1 MSVRQSRR
9 GDACGR
15 GGSRAVSD
23 DRLVHIV
30 DYQERWPREFADIGA
45 QVRNALGDLAIRID
59 HIGST
64 AVPDLAAKDIIDVQ
78 VSVAAFAGF
87 GPVAAALEGL
97 GYVRRDDVRHDHL
110 PPGAPHAASEYEKR
124 YFREPED
131 ARRTHIHVR
140 ADGRVNQ
147 RYAILFRDY
156 LREHRA
162 AALAYEETKRFM
174 ARWHNEQD
182 KGALFYEIKAP
193 VADIVT
199 SAAEEWAARVAW
211 QPGTSD
217 A

>member
-1 MSVRQSRR
+1 M
-9 GDACGR
+9 
-15 GGSRAVSD
+15 SD

-30 DYQERWPREFADIGA
+30 DYQDGWPREFAEIGGA
-45 QVRNALGDLAIRID
+45 VRGALGDHAVRID

-78 VSVAAFAGF
+78 VTVASFEGFSPIAAG
-87 GPVAAALEGL
+87 LESL
-97 GYVRRDDVRHDHL
+97 GYVRRTEVRHDHL
-110 PPGAPHAASEYEKR
+110 PPGATHSASEYEKR
-124 YFREPED
+124 YFREPEGV
-131 ARRTHIHVR
+131 RRTHIHVR
-140 ADGRVNQ
+140 ADARVNQ

-199 SAAEEWAARVAW
+199 SAAEEWAARVDW
-211 QPGTSD
+211 RPGDSD

>member
-1 MSVRQSRR
+1 M
-9 GDACGR
+9 
-15 GGSRAVSD
+15 SD

-30 DYQERWPREFADIGA
+30 DYQDGWPREFADIGGN
-45 QVRNALGDLAIRID
+45 VRDALGGHAVRID

-78 VSVAAFAGF
+78 VTVASFDGF
-87 GPVAAALEGL
+87 GRIASALEGL
-97 GYVRRDDVRHDHL
+97 GYVRREEVRHDHL
-110 PPGAPHAASEYEKR
+110 PPGATHAASEYEKR
-124 YFREPED
+124 YFREPEGV
-131 ARRTHIHVR
+131 RRTHIHVR
-140 ADGRVNQ
+140 ADARVNQ

-156 LREHRA
+156 LREHRP

-199 SAAEEWAARVAW
+199 SAAEEWAARVEW
-211 QPGTSD
+211 RPGDSD

>member
-1 MSVRQSRR
+1 M
-9 GDACGR
+9 
-15 GGSRAVSD
+15 SD

-30 DYQERWPREFADIGA
+30 DYQERWPREFAEIGA
-45 QVRNALGDLAIRID
+45 NVRGALGDLALRID

-78 VSVAAFAGF
+78 VSVATFEGF
-87 GPVAAALEGL
+87 SPVAAGLEGL
-97 GYVRRDDVRHDHL
+97 GYVRRDQVRHDHL
-110 PPGAPHAASEYEKR
+110 PPGATHPASEYEKR
-124 YFREPED
+124 YFREPEG

-140 ADGRVNQ
+140 AEGRINQ

-156 LREHRA
+156 LREHRP

-199 SAAEEWAARVAW
+199 SAAEEWAARVDW
-211 QPGTSD
+211 RPGDSD
-217 A
+217 G